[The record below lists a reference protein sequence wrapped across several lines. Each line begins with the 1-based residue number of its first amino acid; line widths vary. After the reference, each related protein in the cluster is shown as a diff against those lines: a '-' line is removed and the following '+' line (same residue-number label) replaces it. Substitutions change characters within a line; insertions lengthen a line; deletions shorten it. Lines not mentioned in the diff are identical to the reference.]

1 MLTLLRVSSFLKP
14 QTIKLVLLQI
24 CHLQMFKVCVRVC
37 ASACVCPR
45 YFPTFILTRQHP
57 APPHPSPSLS
67 PHMPAPSPHSAPP
80 SSNPTRDYWF
90 THNLLFNI
98 GEQTFQNLCNLSISM
113 CLSYLV
119 FASAESPR
127 CARLCIQTPRPSKVC
142 LTREE
147 LKNEKKKIKETRQM
161 SHSDKREYIHCF
173 LKDKLFSLSGVI
185 HPSFQ

>member
-1 MLTLLRVSSFLKP
+1 MCERA
-14 QTIKLVLLQI
+14 
-24 CHLQMFKVCVRVC
+24 C
-37 ASACVCPR
+37 ASALLSNFHPDPPAPR
-45 YFPTFILTRQHP
+45 P
-57 APPHPSPSLS
+57 APPHPSPSPS

-119 FASAESPR
+119 CASAESPR
-127 CARLCIQTPRPSKVC
+127 CARLCIQTLHPSKVC

-147 LKNEKKKIKETRQM
+147 LKKENKKW
-161 SHSDKREYIHCF
+161 KRVKCLTQINKNIF
-173 LKDKLFSLSGVI
+173 IVS
-185 HPSFQ
+185 